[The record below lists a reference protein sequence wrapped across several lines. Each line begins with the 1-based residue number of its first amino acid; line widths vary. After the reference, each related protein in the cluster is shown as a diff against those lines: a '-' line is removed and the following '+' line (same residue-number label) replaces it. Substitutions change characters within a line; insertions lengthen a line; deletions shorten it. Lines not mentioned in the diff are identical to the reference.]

1 MKLGY
6 SSDNRQDCTH
16 CRFYLKDTPFQNDTA
31 KLQLFHKPAREWTVF
46 LFLPRHQQPCHPCA
60 GLCGGLG
67 SMAAAHFYLPSPIV
81 ASRHREA
88 RSDPFMIDL
97 RKIYFQKKSISF
109 PVTYPT
115 TNDYKRLQST
125 TNVCST
131 A

>member
-1 MKLGY
+1 MTKAAARVTLAAAFSFY
-6 SSDNRQDCTH
+6 RCSSSHVIISLRID
-16 CRFYLKDTPFQNDTA
+16 
-31 KLQLFHKPAREWTVF
+31 ESSIS
-46 LFLPRHQQPCHPCA
+46 CA

-67 SMAAAHFYLPSPIV
+67 SMSAARFYLPSPIV

-115 TNDYKRLQST
+115 ANDNKRLLST